1 MKLTKKLT
9 IFLASLFLCM
19 GLFIA
24 TGTTSQA
31 ASSIPSKARVYPKN
45 ISDVTFTLPKYNMEV
60 RNVKS
65 NNKNMIAKYTY
76 GYSHKDS
83 SEERGNAT
91 ISVYTKKEGSYKL
104 SFDLYLNGK
113 KKSSHTITI
122 YSKSDSPIK
131 KITFN
136 GKPWYEAKTSYT
148 NAKSGTVKVVLNK
161 GYKLKKLEVKA
172 FSSMNYVQTFT
183 NSLIITVLSIVFI
196 ILFAVMCAYFFA
208 RNNWKINKIIFS
220 IMVTSM
226 IIPFQTIMIPVVR
239 NFSAVNAVDNI
250 FMVVVFYVGAHI
262 SMAVFMFQGFIKGIP
277 VELDEAATIDGCGQ
291 FQILFKIVF
300 PLLKPIISTVA
311 VLDILAIWNDFL
323 LPYILLQSNRLK
335 TLPLMTYSFFGQYSV
350 DYSLVCSGLIMSIL
364 PVIIIYIFLQKQ
376 IIEGVVAG
384 AIK

>member
-1 MKLTKKLT
+1 MKDVKKTGPKQIL
-9 IFLASLFLCM
+9 IYVLFAVLLILFLVPFA
-19 GLFIA
+19 LVLLNSFKPNKEIILSPLA
-24 TGTTSQA
+24 
-31 ASSIPSKARVYPKN
+31 
-45 ISDVTFTLPKYNMEV
+45 LPKEINLQ
-60 RNVKS
+60 
-65 NNKNMIAKYTY
+65 
-76 GYSHKDS
+76 GY
-83 SEERGNAT
+83 
-91 ISVYTKKEGSYKL
+91 
-104 SFDLYLNGK
+104 
-113 KKSSHTITI
+113 
-122 YSKSDSPIK
+122 
-131 KITFN
+131 
-136 GKPWYEAKTSYT
+136 
-148 NAKSGTVKVVLNK
+148 
-161 GYKLKKLEVKA
+161 VKA

-183 NSLIITVLSIVFI
+183 NSLIITALSIVFI

-262 SMAVFMFQGFIKGIP
+262 SMAVFLFQGFIKGIP

>member
-1 MKLTKKLT
+1 MKDVKKTGPKQIL
-9 IFLASLFLCM
+9 IYVLFAVLLILFLVPFA
-19 GLFIA
+19 L
-24 TGTTSQA
+24 
-31 ASSIPSKARVYPKN
+31 VLLN
-45 ISDVTFTLPKYNMEV
+45 IFKPNKEIILSPLALPKEINLQ
-60 RNVKS
+60 
-65 NNKNMIAKYTY
+65 
-76 GYSHKDS
+76 GY
-83 SEERGNAT
+83 
-91 ISVYTKKEGSYKL
+91 
-104 SFDLYLNGK
+104 
-113 KKSSHTITI
+113 
-122 YSKSDSPIK
+122 
-131 KITFN
+131 
-136 GKPWYEAKTSYT
+136 
-148 NAKSGTVKVVLNK
+148 
-161 GYKLKKLEVKA
+161 VKA

>member
-1 MKLTKKLT
+1 MKDVKKTGPKQIL
-9 IFLASLFLCM
+9 IYVLFAVLLILFLVPFA
-19 GLFIA
+19 LVLLNSFKPNKEIILSPLA
-24 TGTTSQA
+24 
-31 ASSIPSKARVYPKN
+31 
-45 ISDVTFTLPKYNMEV
+45 LPKEINLQ
-60 RNVKS
+60 
-65 NNKNMIAKYTY
+65 
-76 GYSHKDS
+76 GY
-83 SEERGNAT
+83 
-91 ISVYTKKEGSYKL
+91 
-104 SFDLYLNGK
+104 
-113 KKSSHTITI
+113 
-122 YSKSDSPIK
+122 
-131 KITFN
+131 
-136 GKPWYEAKTSYT
+136 
-148 NAKSGTVKVVLNK
+148 
-161 GYKLKKLEVKA
+161 VKA

-277 VELDEAATIDGCGQ
+277 VELDEAATSDGCGQ

>member
-1 MKLTKKLT
+1 MKDVKKTGPKQIL
-9 IFLASLFLCM
+9 IYVLFAVLLILFLVPFA
-19 GLFIA
+19 LVLLNSFKPNKEIILSPLA
-24 TGTTSQA
+24 
-31 ASSIPSKARVYPKN
+31 
-45 ISDVTFTLPKYNMEV
+45 LPKEINLQ
-60 RNVKS
+60 
-65 NNKNMIAKYTY
+65 
-76 GYSHKDS
+76 GY
-83 SEERGNAT
+83 
-91 ISVYTKKEGSYKL
+91 
-104 SFDLYLNGK
+104 
-113 KKSSHTITI
+113 
-122 YSKSDSPIK
+122 
-131 KITFN
+131 
-136 GKPWYEAKTSYT
+136 
-148 NAKSGTVKVVLNK
+148 
-161 GYKLKKLEVKA
+161 VKA
-172 FSSMNYVQTFT
+172 FGSMNYVQTFS
-183 NSLIITVLSIVFI
+183 NSLVITVLSIVFI

>member
-1 MKLTKKLT
+1 
-9 IFLASLFLCM
+9 
-19 GLFIA
+19 
-24 TGTTSQA
+24 
-31 ASSIPSKARVYPKN
+31 
-45 ISDVTFTLPKYNMEV
+45 
-60 RNVKS
+60 
-65 NNKNMIAKYTY
+65 
-76 GYSHKDS
+76 
-83 SEERGNAT
+83 
-91 ISVYTKKEGSYKL
+91 
-104 SFDLYLNGK
+104 
-113 KKSSHTITI
+113 
-122 YSKSDSPIK
+122 
-131 KITFN
+131 
-136 GKPWYEAKTSYT
+136 
-148 NAKSGTVKVVLNK
+148 
-161 GYKLKKLEVKA
+161 
-172 FSSMNYVQTFT
+172 
-183 NSLIITVLSIVFI
+183 
-196 ILFAVMCAYFFA
+196 
-208 RNNWKINKIIFS
+208 
-220 IMVTSM
+220 MVTSM

>member
-1 MKLTKKLT
+1 MKDVKKTGPKQIL
-9 IFLASLFLCM
+9 IYVLFAVLLILFLVPFA
-19 GLFIA
+19 LVLLNSFKPNKEIILSPLA
-24 TGTTSQA
+24 
-31 ASSIPSKARVYPKN
+31 
-45 ISDVTFTLPKYNMEV
+45 LPKEINLQ
-60 RNVKS
+60 
-65 NNKNMIAKYTY
+65 
-76 GYSHKDS
+76 GY
-83 SEERGNAT
+83 
-91 ISVYTKKEGSYKL
+91 
-104 SFDLYLNGK
+104 
-113 KKSSHTITI
+113 
-122 YSKSDSPIK
+122 
-131 KITFN
+131 
-136 GKPWYEAKTSYT
+136 
-148 NAKSGTVKVVLNK
+148 
-161 GYKLKKLEVKA
+161 VKA

-183 NSLIITVLSIVFI
+183 NSLIITALSIVFI

-208 RNNWKINKIIFS
+208 RNNWKINKIVFS

-262 SMAVFMFQGFIKGIP
+262 SMAVFMFQGFIKGIQ